1 MNRNKLMFSISNYY
15 DSNQHGFTFKRRAVF
30 FCCSNCMVN
39 ITHAHNNKQKL
50 LTLHFDDFFCCSSFT
65 CTNFC
70 YSNCADWKVNLSEY
84 RQLTKTWLVAVFALN
99 DNVVLVCDWIEYN
112 LKLLWMIRWI
122 IGNTDNYSFYQ
133 RENLFFY
140 GVDNE
145 LL

>member
-1 MNRNKLMFSISNYY
+1 MFFVVATAWS
-15 DSNQHGFTFKRRAVF
+15 
-30 FCCSNCMVN
+30 
-39 ITHAHNNKQKL
+39 
-50 LTLHFDDFFCCSSFT
+50 TLHTHTTTTNKSYWHYILTTFFVT
-65 CTNFC
+65 VPLHAPTFC

-112 LKLLWMIRWI
+112 LKLIRWI

-140 GVDNE
+140 GVDND